1 MMDAACMETHRR
13 LPLASYGGLLIRYL
27 APLQPRVA
35 LLAVLLLGD
44 IGLQLVNPQI
54 LRFFIDTARAG
65 GASSTL
71 AGSAVL
77 FLIVVLGTQLVSS
90 LATHLSQDVGWT
102 ATNLLRADL
111 VRHCLRLD
119 LSFHHVHT
127 PGELIERVDGDVAIL
142 ANFFAAFVIRVLG
155 NVLLLA
161 GILLLIVHEDGRV
174 GLVLVAYTLVALW
187 VLRHVQGVPVPS
199 FKAWRQAI
207 ADLSGFW
214 EEHLAGTE
222 DIRSCGAESYA
233 LRRQD
238 ELLWALMHH
247 GRAAL
252 VLRRVFQSVLELL
265 TAVGSALAFALGA
278 YFLTAGVMTLGTV
291 FLIFTYTGLLTAN
304 LADLTQQLNDLQG
317 ARAAIARIGDLYAAK
332 PRIQDGAG
340 AAIPPGPPDI
350 TFDGVSFRYGAGPLV
365 LHDVS
370 VQVAPGRIL
379 GVVGRTGSG
388 KTTLT
393 RLLVRF
399 YDPTAGT
406 IRWGDADI
414 RSFQLADLRR
424 RVGLVTQDVHVFTA
438 RVRDNLTLFG
448 DDILDEQLLQALG
461 DLGLME
467 WYRRL
472 PHGLETWI
480 APGGLSAGEAQ
491 MLALARVFLK
501 DPALVILDEA
511 SSRLD
516 PATERLIE
524 RALDRLLE
532 GRTGLIVAHRLA
544 TLARADDIL
553 ILADG
558 HCVEYGPRAQ
568 LGRDPTSRFARL
580 LRTGIEEVL
589 A

>member
-1 MMDAACMETHRR
+1 
-13 LPLASYGGLLIRYL
+13 
-27 APLQPRVA
+27 
-35 LLAVLLLGD
+35 
-44 IGLQLVNPQI
+44 
-54 LRFFIDTARAG
+54 
-65 GASSTL
+65 
-71 AGSAVL
+71 
-77 FLIVVLGTQLVSS
+77 
-90 LATHLSQDVGWT
+90 
-102 ATNLLRADL
+102 
-111 VRHCLRLD
+111 
-119 LSFHHVHT
+119 
-127 PGELIERVDGDVAIL
+127 
-142 ANFFAAFVIRVLG
+142 
-155 NVLLLA
+155 
-161 GILLLIVHEDGRV
+161 
-174 GLVLVAYTLVALW
+174 
-187 VLRHVQGVPVPS
+187 
-199 FKAWRQAI
+199 
-207 ADLSGFW
+207 
-214 EEHLAGTE
+214 
-222 DIRSCGAESYA
+222 
-233 LRRQD
+233 
-238 ELLWALMHH
+238 MHY

-278 YFLTAGVMTLGTV
+278 YLLTAGAMTLGTV
-291 FLIFTYTGLLTAN
+291 FLLFSYTGLLTAN
-304 LADLTQQLNDLQG
+304 LADLTEQLNDLQG
-317 ARAAIARIGDLYAAK
+317 ASAAIARIGDLYAAELGV
-332 PRIQDGAG
+332 QDGPG
-340 AAIPPGPPDI
+340 VTITPGPPDI
-350 TFDGVSFRYGAGPLV
+350 TFDGVSFRYGDGPLV
-365 LHDVS
+365 LHDLC

-414 RSFQLADLRR
+414 RTFQLADLRR

-438 RVRDNLTLFG
+438 SVRDNLTLFG
-448 DDILDEQLLQALG
+448 DDILDEQLLHALG

-501 DPALVILDEA
+501 DPALVVLDEA

-516 PATERLIE
+516 PATGRLVE

-553 ILADG
+553 ILAEG
-558 HCVEYGPRAQ
+558 RCVEYGPRAQ
-568 LGRDPTSRFARL
+568 LARDPTSRFARL
-580 LRTGIEEVL
+580 LRMGIEEVP

>member
-1 MMDAACMETHRR
+1 MMDAGSMDTHGR

-27 APLQPRVA
+27 APLQARVT

-54 LRFFIDTARAG
+54 LRFFIDTARTG

-71 AGSAVL
+71 AGAAVL
-77 FLIVVLGTQLVSS
+77 FLIVVLGSQLVTS
-90 LATHLSQDVGWT
+90 LATYLSQDVGWT

-111 VRHCLRLD
+111 VWHCLRLD

-142 ANFFAAFVIRVLG
+142 ANFFATFVIRVLG
-155 NVLLLA
+155 NALLLA
-161 GILLLIVHEDGRV
+161 GILLLIVHEDWRV
-174 GLVLVAYTLVALW
+174 GLALVAHTLVALW

-199 FKAWRQAI
+199 FKAWRQAM

-222 DIRSCGAESYA
+222 DIRSCGAESYV

-238 ELLWALMHH
+238 ELLRALMHH

-252 VLRRVFQSVLELL
+252 VLRRVFQSVLEIL

-278 YFLTAGVMTLGTV
+278 YLLTAGAMTLGTV
-291 FLIFTYTGLLTAN
+291 YLIFTYTGLLTAN

-317 ARAAIARIGDLYAAK
+317 ASAAIARIRDLYAAE
-332 PRIQDGAG
+332 PRIQDGPGVAV
-340 AAIPPGPPDI
+340 PPGPPGI
-350 TFDGVSFRYGAGPLV
+350 TFDGVSFRYGGGPLV
-365 LHDVS
+365 LHDLS
-370 VQVAPGRIL
+370 VHVAPGRIL

-388 KTTLT
+388 RTTLA
-393 RLLVRF
+393 RLLARF

-406 IRWGDADI
+406 IRWGDTDV
-414 RSFQLADLRR
+414 RSLQLADLRR

-438 RVRDNLTLFG
+438 TVRDNLTLFG
-448 DDILDEQLLQALG
+448 DDILDEQILQALG

-491 MLALARVFLK
+491 LLALARVFLK
-501 DPALVILDEA
+501 DPALVILDEP

-516 PATERLIE
+516 PATERLVE

-553 ILADG
+553 ILSDG
-558 HCVEYGPRAQ
+558 RCVEYGPRAQ
-568 LGRDPTSRFARL
+568 LARDPTSRFARL
-580 LRTGIEEVL
+580 LRTGTEEVP